1 MSAAVVGVAAVAM
14 VTVALYAIFG
24 GADFGSGVWDLLAS
38 GPRRERQR
46 SVIAHAIGPVWEV
59 NHVWLIFLIVLLFT
73 CFPPA
78 FADLSIGLYVPLS
91 FVLVGI
97 ILRGA
102 AYAFRQAATRVAFVG
117 RLWGRVFGIASIVAP
132 FFFGAAIGGLTIG
145 SYRWTSPFAVTIG
158 VFAVALCAQLAA
170 VFLTLE
176 VEGELR
182 EDFRT
187 RAIAATFT
195 LAAVGAVALGIAKL
209 TAQPTFG
216 NLMSQHA
223 LPGIGVAMALG
234 FAVLFA
240 LVARRYVIA
249 RVAVAAEAVAILAG
263 WYAAQT
269 PYIIPG
275 GLTFGDA
282 LAPLAT
288 LQAFLWLVAVG
299 SVLLVPSL
307 LLLFYVFKRAPQ
319 DETADQH

>member
-1 MSAAVVGVAAVAM
+1 MVGVAAVAM

-78 FADLSIGLYVPLS
+78 FADLSTGLYVPLS

-145 SYRWTSPFAVTIG
+145 SYRWTSPFALTIG

-195 LAAVGAVALGIAKL
+195 LAAVGAGALGIAKL

>member
-1 MSAAVVGVAAVAM
+1 VSAAVVGVAAVAM

-38 GPRRERQR
+38 GPRRDRQR

>member
-1 MSAAVVGVAAVAM
+1 MVGVAAVAM

-145 SYRWTSPFAVTIG
+145 SYRWTSPFALTIG

-249 RVAVAAEAVAILAG
+249 RVTVAAEAVAILAG

>member
-38 GPRRERQR
+38 GPRRDRQR

>member
-1 MSAAVVGVAAVAM
+1 MVGVAAVAM

-78 FADLSIGLYVPLS
+78 FADLSTGLYVPLS

-145 SYRWTSPFAVTIG
+145 SYRWTSPFALTIG

>member
-38 GPRRERQR
+38 GPRRDRQR

-319 DETADQH
+319 DEAADQH

>member
-1 MSAAVVGVAAVAM
+1 VSAAVVGVAAVAM

-78 FADLSIGLYVPLS
+78 FADLSTGLYVPLS